1 MAKLNI
7 QPTDRERVM
16 RDDDFIVSKTD
27 LRGRITYGNRTFSVY
42 AGLTE
47 SQYIGKPHNLIR
59 HPDMPKGVF
68 KLLWSTIEQGHEV
81 FAFVKNL
88 ASDGSCYWVF
98 ANVTPSFDAAG
109 QMVGYYSVRRK
120 ASRKGIEAVTA
131 LYRRMLQIEQAA
143 PSQKEGIEQSLA
155 WITQELQAMNQT
167 YEQFV
172 LGLQR

>member
-1 MAKLNI
+1 MGAQLANPIEKIL
-7 QPTDRERVM
+7 

-27 LRGRITYGNRTFSVY
+27 LRGRITYGNRTFSAY

-47 SQYIGKPHNLIR
+47 AQYLGQPHNLIR
-59 HPDMPKGVF
+59 HPDMPRGVF
-68 KLLWSTIEQGHEV
+68 KLLWSTIEQGQEV

-88 ASDGSCYWVF
+88 SSDGSHYWVF
-98 ANVTPSFDAAG
+98 ANVTPSLDPAG
-109 QMVGYYSVRRK
+109 QCVGYYSVRRK
-120 ASRKGIEAVTA
+120 ASRKGVEAAST

-143 PSQKEGIEQSLA
+143 PSQKDGIERSLA
-155 WITQELQAMNQT
+155 WVTQELQSMNQT